1 MIEFVR
7 AAARNP
13 HEYSCDLGCVAQMIS
28 GMFVRTGAA
37 GSPDRPATSAFAV
50 DAVMLCDRG
59 TMDSKAHVPAEVWQQ
74 LLQSVGKTE
83 EEMCEGRYDAVL
95 HFVTAADGAEEAY
108 SLSGN
113 AARTETAEEARE
125 SDAALVEVWSRH
137 PDVAILD
144 NAAEGGL
151 EAKIQRAVQT
161 ALRVAGVA

>member
-1 MIEFVR
+1 MLAGRRYQLYQIEKEDRMIEFVR
-7 AAARNP
+7 AAAR
-13 HEYSCDLGCVAQMIS
+13 
-28 GMFVRTGAA
+28 AA
-37 GSPDRPATSAFAV
+37 GGAPDRPATSASSV

-74 LLQSVGKTE
+74 LLRSVGKSE

-113 AARTETAEEARE
+113 AARTETAEEARQ

-137 PDVAILD
+137 PDVAMLD

-151 EAKIQRAVQT
+151 VAKIDRAVQA